1 MMDGENHSVAT
12 RKAEPFNP
20 VMAMWLTLPGAAMCS
35 IPIGIWLV
43 PRLLSSAGLSMEPV
57 FARGIVLVLLL
68 VPVAAIT
75 SRVAYK
81 RCISTTGYPGI
92 RMVLM
97 IFNFITRGIAE
108 FIILFYF
115 VVAVLI
121 PAIAKLLE

>member
-1 MMDGENHSVAT
+1 MDAKNSES
-12 RKAEPFNP
+12 FSP
-20 VMAMWLTLPGAAMCS
+20 VMVMWLTLPGAAMCS

-43 PRLLSSAGLSMEPV
+43 PRLLSSAGLSMVPV
-57 FARGIVLVLLL
+57 FSGGNALVLVLI
-68 VPVAAIT
+68 PVAAIT

-115 VVAVLI
+115 IVAVLI